1 MSGTDQTRRYATR
14 KRQIKEGRGHA
25 SGEKEVTMPEKNL
38 LTGFSFFSD
47 VDPDTLEAIAG
58 KGEILEFKA
67 EDVIFHVDEPA
78 THFYGL
84 LEGEVD
90 LVLVFTDKVLKTDIE
105 YEEAIQATM
114 VDEEK
119 EIIVDTVAAGQVFG
133 WASIVGPSKRTVNA
147 ECSEN
152 SRVIAIPADELIA
165 MFDKDHTL
173 GFTIMKR
180 LSDIIARRLRNR
192 TDKLI
197 ETWGE
202 AFDIGSI

>member
-1 MSGTDQTRRYATR
+1 
-14 KRQIKEGRGHA
+14 
-25 SGEKEVTMPEKNL
+25 MPEKNL
-38 LTGFSFFSD
+38 LTGFPFFSD
-47 VDPDTLEAIAG
+47 VDPATREAIASE
-58 KGEILEFKA
+58 GEILEFKA
-67 EDVIFHVDEPA
+67 EDVIFRVDEPA

-84 LEGEVD
+84 LAGEIN
-90 LVLVFTDKVLKTDIE
+90 LVLVFKDKVLKTDIE

-119 EIIVDTVAAGQVFG
+119 EIIVDRVSAGQVFG

-147 ECSEN
+147 QCSEN
-152 SRVIAIPADELIA
+152 SRVIAIPADELKA
-165 MFDKDHTL
+165 MFEKDHTL

-180 LSDIIARRLRNR
+180 LSDIIAQRLRHR

>member
-1 MSGTDQTRRYATR
+1 
-14 KRQIKEGRGHA
+14 
-25 SGEKEVTMPEKNL
+25 MPEKNL
-38 LTGFSFFSD
+38 LSGFAFFSD
-47 VDPDTLEAIAG
+47 VDHETLEAIVS

-67 EDVIFHVDEPA
+67 EDVIFHVDE
-78 THFYGL
+78 
-84 LEGEVD
+84 
-90 LVLVFTDKVLKTDIE
+90 VLKTDIE

-119 EIIVDTVAAGQVFG
+119 EIIVDTVMVGQVFG

-147 ECSEN
+147 ECSED
-152 SRVIAIPADELIA
+152 SRVIAVPADALKE
-165 MFDKDHTL
+165 MFEKNHTL
-173 GFTIMKR
+173 GYTIMKR
-180 LSDIIARRLRNR
+180 LSAIIAKRLRNR

>member
-1 MSGTDQTRRYATR
+1 
-14 KRQIKEGRGHA
+14 
-25 SGEKEVTMPEKNL
+25 MPEKNVL
-38 LTGFSFFSD
+38 AKFSFFSE
-47 VDPDTLEAIAG
+47 VDSDTFETIAQ

-67 EDVIFHVDEPA
+67 QDIIFHVDEPA

-90 LVLVFTDKVLKTDIE
+90 LVLIYKDKVLKTDIE
-105 YEEAIQATM
+105 YEEAIQATI

-147 ECSEN
+147 ECSQN
-152 SRVIAIPADELIA
+152 SRVIAIPADQLKA
-165 MFDKDHTL
+165 MFDMDHTL
-173 GFTIMKR
+173 GYTIMHR
-180 LSDIIARRLRNR
+180 LCNIIAKRLRNR

-202 AFDIGSI
+202 AFDSGSI

>member
-1 MSGTDQTRRYATR
+1 MT
-14 KRQIKEGRGHA
+14 ENN
-25 SGEKEVTMPEKNL
+25 V

-84 LEGEVD
+84 LEGKID
-90 LVLVFTDKVLKTDIE
+90 LVLIFKDKVLKTDVE

-119 EIIVDTVAAGQVFG
+119 EIIVDTVSAGQVFG

-147 ECSEN
+147 ECSEG
-152 SRVIAIPADELIA
+152 SRVIAIPGDALIA
-165 MFDKDHTL
+165 MFEKDHTL

-180 LSDIIARRLRNR
+180 MSDIIAKRLRHR

>member
-1 MSGTDQTRRYATR
+1 MTQ
-14 KRQIKEGRGHA
+14 
-25 SGEKEVTMPEKNL
+25 KNL
-38 LTGFSFFSD
+38 LSGFSFFSD
-47 VDPDTLEAIAG
+47 VDPDALEAIAN

-67 EDVIFHVDEPA
+67 EDAIFHVDEPA

-90 LVLVFTDKVLKTDIE
+90 LVLVFKDKVLKTDIE

-119 EIIVDTVAAGQVFG
+119 EIIVDTVTAGQVFG

-147 ECSEN
+147 ECSED
-152 SRVIAIPADELIA
+152 SRVIAIAADELKA

-173 GFTIMKR
+173 GYTIMKR
-180 LSDIIARRLRNR
+180 LSNIIARRLRNR

>member
-1 MSGTDQTRRYATR
+1 
-14 KRQIKEGRGHA
+14 
-25 SGEKEVTMPEKNL
+25 MPEKNL

-47 VDPDTLEAIAG
+47 VDSDTLEAIS
-58 KGEILEFKA
+58 KKSEILEFNA
-67 EDVIFHVDEPA
+67 EDVIFRYEAPS

-90 LVLVFTDKVLKTDIE
+90 LILVFKDKVLKTDIE
-105 YEEAIQATM
+105 YEEAIQ
-114 VDEEK
+114 
-119 EIIVDTVAAGQVFG
+119 G
-133 WASIVGPSKRTVNA
+133 KRTVTA
-147 ECSEN
+147 ECSEA
-152 SRVIAIPADELIA
+152 SRVISIPADELKA

-173 GFTIMKR
+173 GYIVMRR

>member
-1 MSGTDQTRRYATR
+1 
-14 KRQIKEGRGHA
+14 
-25 SGEKEVTMPEKNL
+25 MPEKNL
-38 LTGFSFFSD
+38 LTRFPFFSD
-47 VDPDTLEAIAG
+47 VDPATMEAIAG
-58 KGEILEFKA
+58 KGKILEFNA
-67 EDVIFHVDEPA
+67 EDTIFHVDEPA

-84 LEGEVD
+84 LEGEID
-90 LVLVFTDKVLKTDIE
+90 LILVFKDKVLKTDIE

-119 EIIVDTVAAGQVFG
+119 EIIVDRVSAGQVFG
-133 WASIVGPSKRTVNA
+133 WASLAGASKRTVNA
-147 ECSEN
+147 KCSEN
-152 SRVIAIPADELIA
+152 SRVMAIPADELKA
-165 MFDKDHTL
+165 MLEKDHTL

-180 LSDIIARRLRNR
+180 LSDIIAGRLRKR

>member
-1 MSGTDQTRRYATR
+1 
-14 KRQIKEGRGHA
+14 
-25 SGEKEVTMPEKNL
+25 MPEKNL
-38 LTGFSFFSD
+38 LAGFPFFSD
-47 VDPDTLEAIAG
+47 VDPATLEAIAS
-58 KGEILEFKA
+58 KGQILEFKA
-67 EDVIFHVDEPA
+67 EDIIFHVDEPA

-84 LEGEVD
+84 LEGGVD
-90 LVLVFTDKVLKTDIE
+90 LVLIFKDKVLKTDIE

-119 EIIVDTVAAGQVFG
+119 EIIVDAVRAGQVFG

-147 ECSEN
+147 QCSEN
-152 SRVIAIPADELIA
+152 SRVIAMPADDLAA
-165 MFDKDHTL
+165 MFEKDHTL

-180 LSDIIARRLRNR
+180 LSNIIASRLRNR

>member
-1 MSGTDQTRRYATR
+1 MS
-14 KRQIKEGRGHA
+14 
-25 SGEKEVTMPEKNL
+25 EKNVL
-38 LTGFSFFSD
+38 ADFSFFSD
-47 VDPDTLEAIAG
+47 VAPDTLKAIAQ
-58 KGEILEFKA
+58 KGEILEFK
-67 EDVIFHVDEPA
+67 EGDVIFHVNEPA

-90 LVLVFTDKVLKTDIE
+90 LVLVFKDKVLKTDIE

-119 EIIVDTVAAGQVFG
+119 EIVVDSVAPGQVFG
-133 WASIVGPSKRTVNA
+133 WAAIVGPSKRTVNA
-147 ECSEN
+147 ECSQN
-152 SRVIAIPADELIA
+152 SRVIALAADELKA

-173 GFTIMKR
+173 GYSIMNR
-180 LSDIIARRLRNR
+180 LCDIIAKRLRNR

>member
-1 MSGTDQTRRYATR
+1 
-14 KRQIKEGRGHA
+14 
-25 SGEKEVTMPEKNL
+25 MPEKNL
-38 LTGFSFFSD
+38 LSGFAFFSD
-47 VDPDTLEAIAG
+47 VDHETLEAIVS

-84 LEGEVD
+84 LEGEID
-90 LVLVFTDKVLKTDIE
+90 LVLVFKDKVLKTDIE

-119 EIIVDTVAAGQVFG
+119 EIIVDTVMVGQVFG

-147 ECSEN
+147 ECSED
-152 SRVIAIPADELIA
+152 SRVIAVPADALKE
-165 MFDKDHTL
+165 MFEKNHTL
-173 GFTIMKR
+173 GYTVMKR
-180 LSDIIARRLRNR
+180 LSAIIAKRLRNR

>member
-1 MSGTDQTRRYATR
+1 
-14 KRQIKEGRGHA
+14 
-25 SGEKEVTMPEKNL
+25 MPEKNL
-38 LTGFSFFSD
+38 LTMFPFFSD
-47 VDPDTLEAIAG
+47 VDPATMKAIAS
-58 KGEILEFKA
+58 KSEILEFNA

-78 THFYGL
+78 THFFGL
-84 LEGEVD
+84 LEGGID
-90 LVLVFTDKVLKTDIE
+90 LILVFKDKVLKTDIE
-105 YEEAIQATM
+105 YEKAIQATM

-119 EIIVDTVAAGQVFG
+119 EIIVDTVSAGQVFG

-147 ECSEN
+147 QCSKN
-152 SRVIAIPADELIA
+152 SRVIAIPAGELKA
-165 MFDKDHTL
+165 MLEKDHTL

-180 LSDIIARRLRNR
+180 LSDIIAGRLRNR

>member
-1 MSGTDQTRRYATR
+1 
-14 KRQIKEGRGHA
+14 
-25 SGEKEVTMPEKNL
+25 MPEKNL
-38 LTGFSFFSD
+38 LTGLPFFSD
-47 VDPDTLEAIAG
+47 VTPAAIEAIAG
-58 KGEILEFKA
+58 KGEILEFKT
-67 EDVIFHVDEPA
+67 EDIIFHVDEPA

-84 LEGEVD
+84 LEGAID
-90 LVLVFTDKVLKTDIE
+90 LILVFKDKVLKTDIE

-119 EIIVDTVAAGQVFG
+119 EIIVDTVSAGQVFG
-133 WASIVGPSKRTVNA
+133 WASLVGPSKRTVNA
-147 ECSEN
+147 KCSEN
-152 SRVIAIPADELIA
+152 SRVIAIPADELKA
-165 MFDKDHTL
+165 MFEKDHTL

-180 LSDIIARRLRNR
+180 LSDIIAARLRNR

>member
-1 MSGTDQTRRYATR
+1 
-14 KRQIKEGRGHA
+14 
-25 SGEKEVTMPEKNL
+25 MPEKNL
-38 LTGFSFFSD
+38 LSGFSFFSD
-47 VDPDTLEAIAG
+47 VDPDTLETIAA
-58 KGEILEFKA
+58 KCEILEFNA

-90 LVLVFTDKVLKTDIE
+90 LVLVFKDKVLKTDIE
-105 YEEAIQATM
+105 YEEAIQTTM

-119 EIIVDTVAAGQVFG
+119 EIIVDTVTAGQVFG
-133 WASIVGPSKRTVNA
+133 WASIVGPAKRTVNA
-147 ECSEN
+147 ECSET
-152 SRVIAIPADELIA
+152 SRVLAIPADELIA

-173 GFTIMKR
+173 GFSIMKR
-180 LSDIIARRLRNR
+180 LSDIIAKRLRHR

-197 ETWGE
+197 EAWGE

>member
-1 MSGTDQTRRYATR
+1 
-14 KRQIKEGRGHA
+14 
-25 SGEKEVTMPEKNL
+25 MPAKNL
-38 LTGFSFFSD
+38 LSGFSFFSD
-47 VDPDTLEAIAG
+47 VDPDTQEAISS
-58 KGEILEFKA
+58 KGEIFEFKA
-67 EDVIFHVDEPA
+67 EDIIFRVDEPA
-78 THFYGL
+78 NHFYGL

-90 LVLVFTDKVLKTDIE
+90 LVLVFKDKVLKTDIE

-119 EIIVDTVAAGQVFG
+119 EIIVDTVTAGQVFG
-133 WASIVGPSKRTVNA
+133 WASIVGPAKRTVNA

-152 SRVIAIPADELIA
+152 SRVISIPASELIA
-165 MFDKDHTL
+165 MFEKDHTL

-180 LSDIIARRLRNR
+180 LSAIIARRLRNR

>member
-1 MSGTDQTRRYATR
+1 MS
-14 KRQIKEGRGHA
+14 
-25 SGEKEVTMPEKNL
+25 EKNL

-47 VDPDTLEAIAG
+47 VDSDTLEAISK
-58 KGEILEFKA
+58 KGQILEFDA
-67 EDVIFHVDEPA
+67 EDEIFHYKAPS

-90 LVLVFTDKVLKTDIE
+90 LILVFKDKVLKTDIE

-119 EIIVDTVAAGQVFG
+119 EIIVDTVAPGQVFG
-133 WASIVGPSKRTVNA
+133 WSSLVGPGKRTVSA
-147 ECSEN
+147 KCSAA
-152 SRVIAIPADELIA
+152 SRVISIPADELKA

-173 GFTIMKR
+173 GYIVMRR
-180 LSDIIARRLRNR
+180 LSDIIAKRLRNR

-202 AFDIGSI
+202 VFDIGSI

>member
-1 MSGTDQTRRYATR
+1 
-14 KRQIKEGRGHA
+14 
-25 SGEKEVTMPEKNL
+25 MPEKNL

-47 VDPDTLEAIAG
+47 VDSDTLEAIS
-58 KGEILEFKA
+58 KKSEILEFNA
-67 EDVIFHVDEPA
+67 EDVIFRYEAPS

-90 LVLVFTDKVLKTDIE
+90 LILVFKDKVLKTDIE

-114 VDEEK
+114 VDED
-119 EIIVDTVAAGQVFG
+119 VT
-133 WASIVGPSKRTVNA
+133 A
-147 ECSEN
+147 ECSEA
-152 SRVIAIPADELIA
+152 SRVISIPADELKA

-173 GFTIMKR
+173 GYIVMRR

>member
-1 MSGTDQTRRYATR
+1 MAA
-14 KRQIKEGRGHA
+14 E
-25 SGEKEVTMPEKNL
+25 NL

-47 VDPDTLEAIAG
+47 IDSKTLETISE
-58 KGEILEFKA
+58 KSEVLEFKA
-67 EDVIFHVDEPA
+67 GDVIFHHGAPS

-90 LVLVFTDKVLKTDIE
+90 LILVFKDKVLKTDIE
-105 YEEAIQATM
+105 YEEAIQASM

-119 EIIVDTVAAGQVFG
+119 AIVVDTVLPGQVFG
-133 WASIVGPSKRTVNA
+133 WSSIVGPGKRTVTA
-147 ECSEN
+147 ECSEA
-152 SRVIAIPADELIA
+152 SRVISIPADELKA
-165 MFDKDHTL
+165 MFDNDHTL
-173 GFTIMKR
+173 GYIVMKR
-180 LSDIIARRLRNR
+180 LSDIIAKRLRNR